1 MGTKRWQTRLQQAW
15 CIATG
20 ALALTV
26 ATFADSGPGDAVTAS
41 TDPSDLRLMIRDTA
55 VPFDDRVDLVTTM
68 LDHQGDAS
76 TAWLIRELNDAG
88 TASSRRAVLKALIQR
103 PADALAPFHEALL
116 PLLDT
121 DDELLHPLTVQ
132 ALGKIDE
139 PGVVQRLIVLA
150 GQSTASTRQRRGAV
164 QALAHHPQ
172 RDVAAAL
179 LALTDHEDPRLRGTV
194 FAALRAVT
202 GEDGLPDSAA
212 SWQRW
217 WNQRAG
223 LTALAWQHEVTRT
236 LAAGM
241 RHRVVHRQQLEIRL
255 AESLRLHYL
264 GSASE
269 RRTELLIAWL
279 EDPLP
284 SIRQLAIN
292 LVAQRL
298 VDVGAEPVREPL
310 RVALRHGLHTEDP
323 SMRRRAADALRQLDD
338 APAAA
343 IVAERLAARSEPDP
357 EVLAAYLRLVRHVPQ
372 RQAIEPLITM
382 MLDPRA
388 TRLAADALTAA
399 LDVEDQA
406 PPWITPKQAMTVRGV
421 ARRHLEVVNPQTP
434 SMIRLLARIA
444 APQDREDWR
453 LIASFL
459 DSSVDRVKEAA
470 AEAWAES
477 DQPLGPLGTRAFDEV
492 IQPFLYG
499 AAIQRGDSDSIFAA
513 LAVHPPAQ
521 PSRTPNWEQALI
533 ALAGRICSTEVL
545 RVADQIT
552 VPGEGEG
559 LRVSLLTA
567 AILAAESAGT
577 KPPCLDEASSALTA
591 LLLSRAETL
600 LDAGQARRSLPDY
613 QRIISDENLGTTPAQ
628 AHAARRG
635 ALQAMLATAQVAAA
649 LAVAKEDLVAT
660 DDTDPAGQGT
670 DVVELLID
678 AARRGAESEDTDQA
692 RTIHDFLTS
701 QVDAQRL
708 APFADAME
716 WLGARLGIDPSRD
729 NAVDAEGTDPP
740 VSQRDG

>member
-1 MGTKRWQTRLQQAW
+1 MGKQRWQTRLPQAW

-20 ALALTV
+20 VLMLTV
-26 ATFADSGPGDAVTAS
+26 ATFAGSDPGDAATAS
-41 TDPSDLRLMIRDTA
+41 TDHSDLQAMIRDTA
-55 VPFDDRVDLVTTM
+55 VPFDDRVDLVATM

-76 TAWLIRELNDAG
+76 TAWLLRELNDAG
-88 TASSRRAVLKALIQR
+88 TASSRRAVLKALIQQS
-103 PADALAPFHEALL
+103 ADALAPFHEVLL
-116 PLLDT
+116 PLLDA

-150 GQSTASTRQRRGAV
+150 GQPTASTRQRRGAV

-179 LALTDHEDPRLRGTV
+179 LALTDHEDPRLRGAV

-202 GEDGLPDSAA
+202 GEDGLPESAA

-217 WNQRAG
+217 WNRHAG
-223 LTALAWQHEVTRT
+223 LTALAWQREVART

-241 RHRVVHRQQLEIRL
+241 RRRVGRRQQLEIRL
-255 AESLRLHYL
+255 AESLRLQYL
-264 GSASE
+264 GSDSK
-269 RRTELLIAWL
+269 RREELLIAWI

-284 SIRQLAIN
+284 PIGQLAMD

-310 RVALRHGLHTEDP
+310 RVALRRGLHAEDP
-323 SMRRRAADALRQLDD
+323 SMRRRAADALRQLGD

-343 IVAERLAARSEPDP
+343 IVAEQLAARSEPDP
-357 EVLAAYLRLVRHVPQ
+357 DVLTAYLRLVRHVPQ

-434 SMIRLLARIA
+434 SMIRLLGRIA

-453 LIASFL
+453 LIARFL

-477 DQPLGPLGTRAFDEV
+477 DQPLGPLATRAFDEV

-499 AAIQRGDSDSIFAA
+499 AAIQRGHSDSIFAA

-533 ALAGRICSTEVL
+533 ALAGRVCSTEVL
-545 RVADQIT
+545 RVADQIA

-559 LRVSLLTA
+559 LRIGLLST
-567 AILAAESAGT
+567 AILATESAGT
-577 KPPCLDEASSALTA
+577 NPPRLEEASPALAT

-628 AHAARRG
+628 VHAARRG
-635 ALQAMLATAQVAAA
+635 ALQAMLATAQVTAA
-649 LAVAKEDLVAT
+649 LAVAKEDLAAT
-660 DDTDPAGQGT
+660 DGTDPSGHGT
-670 DVVELLID
+670 DVVALLID
-678 AARRGAESEDTDQA
+678 AARRAAESEHTDQA

-701 QVDAQRL
+701 QVNTQQL

-716 WLGARLGIDPSRD
+716 WLGARLGGDPGRD
-729 NAVDAEGTDPP
+729 NAVDTEGTAPP
-740 VSQRDG
+740 VSQRNE